1 MWWHAPRSRDGS
13 MRIVSAHDLRTGAA
27 FVLPATARCVPV
39 TAELHALE
47 DEHGLEGATIGSTV
61 DPRAVRRLG
70 SLPPGSIVYAETRGR
85 DTVRWTKLRVVAVSR
100 PTLP

>member
-1 MWWHAPRSRDGS
+1 

-27 FVLPATARCVPV
+27 FVLPATARCVPT

-47 DEHGLEGATIGSTV
+47 DEDGV
-61 DPRAVRRLG
+61 DPSRIEPQAVRRLG